1 MASPSKFQCCM
12 PKYNLQINLVRTAPQ
27 NLSFPRLYRDQAK
40 STPVVVTIR
49 ASSSSPS
56 PSNPK
61 RSLLKTTFI
70 TLTAS
75 AALFLAASSLRF
87 RITKPAATTT
97 PVTTL
102 LETTLEKHLETHSN
116 DAEALISLAKIK
128 FESDKCDEAI
138 EIMNRLI
145 EIEPQEQ
152 KWPGMKARILSF
164 FCKKKL
170 AIEAFEEILLT
181 DPIRVDALHY
191 LVMEYYDSKPKLLEA
206 EKRIKYAIR
215 RCKDMKKKKKKTKE
229 IRGLRMLI
237 AQIRVLEGNTVD
249 AIRICE
255 ELVNEDPEDH
265 KVYLFQGLVYTLL
278 KKGDEA
284 KKQFEQV
291 ARILPENHW
300 YLDTPMDKTEWG
312 AMEAYDNVFCYLATF
327 SRLFVASF
335 FLGKFV

>member
-152 KWPGMKARILSF
+152 KWP
-164 FCKKKL
+164 
-170 AIEAFEEILLT
+170 
-181 DPIRVDALHY
+181 DALHY

>member
-1 MASPSKFQCCM
+1 MASTAKFQCCV
-12 PKYNLQINLVRTAPQ
+12 PKYNPHINLVRTAPQ
-27 NLSFPRLYRDQAK
+27 NLSFPRLYSRDQAK
-40 STPVVVTIR
+40 STPVVVAIR
-49 ASSSSPS
+49 ASSS

-70 TLTAS
+70 TLTAA
-75 AALFLAASSLRF
+75 AALFSASSFL
-87 RITKPAATTT
+87 ISKPALTTT
-97 PVTTL
+97 PVTTV

-116 DAEALISLAKIK
+116 DVESLVSLAKIK
-128 FESDKCDEAI
+128 FESDKCDQAI
-138 EIMNRLI
+138 ETMNRLI

-164 FCKKKL
+164 FCKNKL
-170 AIEAFEEILLT
+170 AIEAFEEILST

-215 RCKDMKKKKKKTKE
+215 RCKDMKKKKTKE

-237 AQIRVLEGNTVD
+237 AQIRVLEGNTVE

-255 ELVNEDPEDH
+255 ELVKEDPEDY

-291 ARILPENHW
+291 ARILPENHS
-300 YLDTPMDKTEWG
+300 YLDTPMDKKEWG
-312 AMEAYDNVFCYLATF
+312 AMETYDNVFCYLATSF
-327 SRLFVASF
+327 SRLFVTSF
-335 FLGKFV
+335 FFGKFV

>member
-1 MASPSKFQCCM
+1 MASTAKFQYCM
-12 PKYNLQINLVRTAPQ
+12 PKYNLQINLVRKAPQ

-40 STPVVVTIR
+40 STPVVVAIR
-49 ASSSSPS
+49 ASSSSSSS

-61 RSLLKTTFI
+61 RTLLKTTFI
-70 TLTAS
+70 TLTAA
-75 AALFLAASSLRF
+75 AALALFSVSSFHF

-97 PVTTL
+97 PVTTV
-102 LETTLEKHLETHSN
+102 LETTLKKHLETHSN
-116 DAEALISLAKIK
+116 DVEALISLAKIK
-128 FESDKCDEAI
+128 FESDKCDQAI

-145 EIEPQEQ
+145 DVEPQEQ
-152 KWPGMKARILSF
+152 KWPVMKARILSF
-164 FCKKKL
+164 FNKNKL
-170 AIEAFEEILLT
+170 AIKAFEEILLT

-191 LVMEYYDSKPKLLEA
+191 LVMEYYDSKPKLLQA

-215 RCKDMKKKKKKTKE
+215 RCKEMKKKTKE

-237 AQIRVLEGNTVD
+237 AQIRVLEGNTVE
-249 AIRICE
+249 ALRICE
-255 ELVNEDPEDH
+255 ELVKEDPEDY

-278 KKGDEA
+278 KKEDEA

-300 YLDTPMDKTEWG
+300 YLDTPMDKKEWG

-335 FLGKFV
+335 FFGKFV

>member
-1 MASPSKFQCCM
+1 MASTAKFQCCV
-12 PKYNLQINLVRTAPQ
+12 PKYNPHINLVRTAPQ
-27 NLSFPRLYRDQAK
+27 NLSFPRLYSRDQAK
-40 STPVVVTIR
+40 STPVVVAIR
-49 ASSSSPS
+49 ASSS

-70 TLTAS
+70 TLTAA
-75 AALFLAASSLRF
+75 AALFSASSFL
-87 RITKPAATTT
+87 ISKPALTTT
-97 PVTTL
+97 PVTTV

-116 DAEALISLAKIK
+116 DVESLVSLAKIK
-128 FESDKCDEAI
+128 FESDKCDQAI
-138 EIMNRLI
+138 ETMNRLI

-152 KWPGMKARILSF
+152 KWP
-164 FCKKKL
+164 
-170 AIEAFEEILLT
+170 
-181 DPIRVDALHY
+181 DALHY

-215 RCKDMKKKKKKTKE
+215 RCKDMKKKKTKE

-237 AQIRVLEGNTVD
+237 AQIRVLEGNTVE

-255 ELVNEDPEDH
+255 ELVKEDPEDY

-291 ARILPENHW
+291 ARILPENHS
-300 YLDTPMDKTEWG
+300 YLDTPMDKKEWG
-312 AMEAYDNVFCYLATF
+312 AMETYDNVFCYLATSF
-327 SRLFVASF
+327 SRLFVTSF
-335 FLGKFV
+335 FFGKFV